1 MAKITWDGAND
12 RTYNY
17 GVSKVVLYSKDGISH
32 AKWSGV
38 TSIKETSSN
47 SSFEEI
53 FFDGHKFY
61 NYPSTG
67 DYEAEVT
74 AVSFP
79 KEFLGPLGLKE
90 TRPGFFL
97 TNQAR
102 EVFHMI
108 YQTETS
114 SGGYKIHLVANILS
128 NRASS
133 TNNSISDAVEPEVF
147 SWKFTAIPSTT
158 IVDRKPYSK
167 VVIDSQKIDQNTL
180 ELMEDYIYG
189 TEVDSPRFPIE
200 NLFIDI

>member
-1 MAKITWDGAND
+1 MAKLTWDGVND

-17 GVSKVVLYSKDGISH
+17 GVSKVVLYSEDGTNH

-38 TSIKETSSN
+38 TSIKETSSG

-61 NYPSTG
+61 NYPSIG
-67 DYEAEVT
+67 AYEAEVT

-79 KEFLGPLGLKE
+79 KEFLGPLGLQE

-108 YQTETS
+108 YRTETN
-114 SGGYKIHLVANILS
+114 SGGYKIHLIANILS

-133 TNNSISDAVEPEVF
+133 ANDSISDSVQPEVF
-147 SWKFTAIPSTT
+147 SWKFVSIPPITT
-158 IVDRKPYSK
+158 FDSQPYSK
-167 VVIDSQKIDQNTL
+167 VVIDSNKIDQYTL
-180 ELMEDYIYG
+180 GLIEDYLYG
-189 TEVDSPRFPIE
+189 TEVDDPRFPIE